1 MNKNIITLEATC
13 DLTKE
18 LISEYDLDVVDMD
31 FMIDDE
37 VFSTADN
44 DVESTKLY
52 EKMRKGSKTQTSL
65 VNETLYEDFF
75 ENLLSKEENAD
86 KNIIHIAFSSGLSNT
101 YVSAKKASDKL
112 NQKYGKQRIFCVD
125 SLCACAGQGLLAV
138 VARENENKFSNT
150 QDLVEFVEK
159 TKNNLNHCFTVDK
172 LQYLANGGRI
182 KPSMARI
189 GNLFNIK
196 PVMRMDEEGRLVV
209 VYKVFSRKKSLVSI
223 FNKFKES
230 YDQNYPLVIVS
241 HADCLDD
248 ANFVAEMINKEFGI
262 CPIVS
267 NLGPVI
273 GSHSGPG
280 TLALFFVSKGGR

>member
-172 LQYLANGGRI
+172 LQYLAIGGRI
-182 KPSMARI
+182 KPSTARI

-196 PVMRMDEEGRLVV
+196 PVMRMDEEGKLVV